1 MATMTASATSTV
13 TITVSRTLTA
23 TDIPTLTPT
32 QAIAQ
37 LAIPS
42 ATPRATL
49 TFTPFP
55 TITPNL
61 TGTSI
66 AQTAAAFSPSPT
78 QAPADQFLST
88 QPFPIDP
95 PTSESEGEP
104 SGGDGTFYNPDA
116 LPAGQEPLPVAPVG
130 DTGPSGP
137 APHFP
142 ELSSIVITYAG
153 QVVPI
158 LELDSPTGAGGTTPG
173 RGRMIAVNS
182 GGQIAS
188 VGPDRSLYING
199 QRLDVSPASGFGMPP
214 DIMIGDLAWSPD
226 GRRLA
231 FRVDPVNRTPE
242 NTGGSYAE
250 PTGVW
255 ICDPQNPPNSWHIF
269 RNGYAGQVAQL
280 HEQRRALDMQWAPN
294 STALVIAVDTPLG
307 RANVFLPMNH
317 DPTVFVP
324 SIPYADATWAP
335 DSASLIVSGSKDNGP
350 TVIGRIALDEQW
362 TYTEYL
368 TQVTT
373 GLVMQAAIQLYD
385 GRIAFLGGATAD
397 TFALYITQAAPNAQS
412 VGMSAPINGQVIT
425 AEWNA
430 GRTAVLVTA
439 QTGTGQ
445 QLWLV
450 RTDGQIQNITP
461 NAGFDAAHW
470 Q

>member
-1 MATMTASATSTV
+1 
-13 TITVSRTLTA
+13 
-23 TDIPTLTPT
+23 
-32 QAIAQ
+32 
-37 LAIPS
+37 
-42 ATPRATL
+42 
-49 TFTPFP
+49 
-55 TITPNL
+55 
-61 TGTSI
+61 
-66 AQTAAAFSPSPT
+66 
-78 QAPADQFLST
+78 
-88 QPFPIDP
+88 
-95 PTSESEGEP
+95 
-104 SGGDGTFYNPDA
+104 
-116 LPAGQEPLPVAPVG
+116 
-130 DTGPSGP
+130 
-137 APHFP
+137 
-142 ELSSIVITYAG
+142 
-153 QVVPI
+153 
-158 LELDSPTGAGGTTPG
+158 
-173 RGRMIAVNS
+173 MIAVNS

-188 VGPDRSLYING
+188 VGPDRSLYMNG

-226 GRRLA
+226 SHWLA

-242 NTGGSYAE
+242 NTGSSYTE

-280 HEQRRALDMQWAPN
+280 NEQRRALNMQWAPN

-324 SIPYADATWAP
+324 SIPYADAAWAP
-335 DSASLIVSGSKDNGP
+335 DSASLIVSGSKENGP

-368 TQVTT
+368 NQAST

-385 GRIAFLGGATAD
+385 GRIAFLGGPTAD
-397 TFALYITQAAPNAQS
+397 TFALYITQAAPAVQPVGVS
-412 VGMSAPINGQVIT
+412 VPINGQVIS

-430 GRTAVLVTA
+430 ERTAVLVTA
-439 QTGTGQ
+439 QAGTGQ